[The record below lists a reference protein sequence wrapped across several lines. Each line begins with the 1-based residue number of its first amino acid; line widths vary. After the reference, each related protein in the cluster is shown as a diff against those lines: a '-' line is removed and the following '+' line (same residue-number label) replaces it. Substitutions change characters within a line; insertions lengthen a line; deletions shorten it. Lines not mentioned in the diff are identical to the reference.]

1 MVCFTFAIIIQ
12 YRVLSMKQAK
22 VFCRFEI
29 KIFFY
34 LRFVLLLRFYRKIC
48 FFDNLSRE
56 NLKL

>member
-12 YRVLSMKQAK
+12 HRVLSMKQAK

-56 NLKL
+56 N